1 MVSAGGSCPASPVP
15 PASAVSC
22 QPASVQGKP
31 PARAQ
36 GRSSGGNSTDELG
49 TAKLPASADDAVVLP
64 SMTVKPGTSARH
76 SGKGAMTT
84 ADAKQLPLAEP
95 QHESNEQAKAAAT
108 STVVQ
113 LHIAAAQSQH
123 AKSPLNSATSEVA
136 KTPAEPADCQPIA
149 CTLLVTSSNTNTAVS
164 RVPPATTPQDVR
176 LSGSLSGS
184 LLSPLMPAILTTP
197 PATNCS
203 GLVAA
208 VRITTPTTAPIG
220 DTLVPAPGCSRQQVQ
235 QQQQRQQPSGTP
247 VQQSGSLDQ
256 ASRPVVDTGK
266 SETGRTVRTVVA
278 AVDDIS
284 ELELDVDTTTST
296 SVCTTVTDDP
306 AVTASWS
313 RLSAVKRPSCEDVL
327 ALVLSPDAPAKKQKI
342 TSAPASDHPAAGL
355 SSTSL
360 SAAEHAM
367 SYTADMAQL
376 PAAGTAAAASLP
388 ATVSDAVSDAACTRA
403 LQVGRGAL
411 QASHWPDTA
420 CVSDGLHSSTAKPS
434 LPLASNSLA
443 AHTSPLPISLSSER
457 GFRAAFKLPAQTQHP
472 KQSPVTLFSSSVV
485 TLKQGS
491 ISSKAATSGPGDIGK
506 RSQCTG
512 PAFAAYKPVI
522 EELPS
527 DCNQHISLGSEE
539 PGPAKLAQ
547 QPACVAGNDSDHR
560 AAPEQY
566 AVVAKPEQYAVVAKP
581 EHGVQQLTEDQA
593 HQLQSSY
600 QPAVQLVFDDD
611 TSSENG
617 KHSSRT
623 SGNDGHTKLAQQQQ
637 RPTADNPA
645 GFAKHAVASDL
656 GAIFSSFPAF
666 EDMSEGEE
674 EDDVPSAGMWTPSC
688 MIAQTSAC

>member
-22 QPASVQGKP
+22 QPAPVQGKP

-36 GRSSGGNSTDELG
+36 GRSSGGNSTDGLG
-49 TAKLPASADDAVVLP
+49 TSKLPASADDAVVLP
-64 SMTVKPGTSARH
+64 SMTVKPGTSARY

-95 QHESNEQAKAAAT
+95 QHESSEQAKAAAT

-123 AKSPLNSATSEVA
+123 AKSPPNSTTSEAA

-164 RVPPATTPQDVR
+164 RVPSATTSQDAH
-176 LSGSLSGS
+176 LSGPLSGS
-184 LLSPLMPAILTTP
+184 LLPPLMPAILTTP

-203 GLVAA
+203 GLAAA
-208 VRITTPTTAPIG
+208 VRITTPVTAPIG
-220 DTLVPAPGCSRQQVQ
+220 DTLVPAPDCSRQQVQ
-235 QQQQRQQPSGTP
+235 RQWPSGTP
-247 VQQSGSLDQ
+247 VQESGSLDQ

-266 SETGRTVRTVVA
+266 SETGRKVRTVVP

-284 ELELDVDTTTST
+284 ELELDVGTTTST
-296 SVCTTVTDDP
+296 PACTVVTDDP

-313 RLSAVKRPSCEDVL
+313 RPSAVKRPSCEDVL
-327 ALVLSPDAPAKKQKI
+327 ALVLSPDAPAKKQKS
-342 TSAPASDHPAAGL
+342 TSAPASDQSAAGV
-355 SSTSL
+355 SSALL

-376 PAAGTAAAASLP
+376 PAAAAGAAAAASLP
-388 ATVSDAVSDAACTRA
+388 ATVSDAVSDASACTPA

-420 CVSDGLHSSTAKPS
+420 CVSGGLHSSTAKPS
-434 LPLASNSLA
+434 LPLASNSIA
-443 AHTSPLPISLSSER
+443 AHTLPLPISLSSER

-472 KQSPVTLFSSSVV
+472 KQNPVTLFSSGVV

-527 DCNQHISLGSEE
+527 DCNQHIRLGSEE

-547 QPACVAGNDSDHR
+547 QPARVAGNDSDCR
-560 AAPEQY
+560 AA
-566 AVVAKPEQYAVVAKP
+566 PEQYAVVAKP

-593 HQLQSSY
+593 HQMQSSY

-611 TSSENG
+611 TSSEKG
-617 KHSSRT
+617 RHSSRT
-623 SGNDGHTKLAQQQQ
+623 SGNNGHTKLAQQQQ
-637 RPTADNPA
+637 RSTADTLA

-666 EDMSEGEE
+666 EDMSDGEE